1 MNSIFIIPHL
11 IISQKK
17 FDPFKRTIMIALKNA
32 IFKRIIY
39 LLLSLKIGD
48 QYVYYL

>member
-39 LLLSLKIGD
+39 LLSLKIGD